1 MLYSARWGIEY
12 RENIGIYVYNVGYRL
27 VWGYTSVSTDSKI
40 IVYPWKWWRGTH
52 LCPQDFGVS
61 FFRFL
66 FFYCLNCFKLFYI
79 FCLIVSNWQL
89 ITMCIFCCRF
99 NFYFDN
105 FKHYFLCQDTLLC
118 LGLVSG
124 VHYCVLVLFLFK
136 HFSLCLS
143 FFRLLFFPSLKFSNV
158 LPQKITSSSTI
169 VWGYTIVSSCFPEVV
184 ILIFSSFPLP
194 FPLLKFFPFN

>member
-1 MLYSARWGIEY
+1 MGIHKC
-12 RENIGIYVYNVGYRL
+12 VHRL
-27 VWGYTSVSTDSKI
+27 QNNCVSLEMMEGYTFVSTGFWSK
-40 IVYPWKWWRGTH
+40 
-52 LCPQDFGVS
+52 
-61 FFRFL
+61 FFQIFI
-66 FFYCLNCFKLFYI
+66 FYCLNCFKLFYI

-89 ITMCIFCCRF
+89 ITMCIFCCIF

-143 FFRLLFFPSLKFSNV
+143 FFRLLFFPIIEIFQCPSTENYIQFHNSMGIHYCVQLLSWGGDFDFFIISFTFSFAKV
-158 LPQKITSSSTI
+158 
-169 VWGYTIVSSCFPEVV
+169 
-184 ILIFSSFPLP
+184 FSF
-194 FPLLKFFPFN
+194 